1 MRLFR
6 DEYSPFVSIR
16 LFVQY
21 RTTVLVIPAYFVSR
35 IRILSHGLLTPFSF
49 FFFFSDLFRTHLRFI
64 VMISHVTRN

>member
-35 IRILSHGLLTPFSF
+35 IRILSYGLLTPFSF
-49 FFFFSDLFRTHLRFI
+49 FLFFFFPTCLERIYVLS
-64 VMISHVTRN
+64 

>member
-35 IRILSHGLLTPFSF
+35 IRITWTSDTLF
-49 FFFFSDLFRTHLRFI
+49 FFPFFSPTCLERIYVL
-64 VMISHVTRN
+64 S